1 MKPAKSKAASR
12 RVASRPARQRQQ
24 QAIQTPPRQSTQ
36 STILYRVEPPL
47 AWITLNR
54 PEKKNAL
61 AGSMR
66 EDLQSR
72 IEHAGSDGAVRCLIL
87 TGAGD
92 AFCSGGDIS
101 VMAELKQKR
110 AGFQEIV
117 RWLDAGGRIVAAL
130 ANLPK
135 PTLACVNGVAAGAG
149 CNLALACDFRIASQS
164 ASLGESFAR
173 VGLHPDWGGTYF
185 LPRLVGTSKALEL
198 FATGEMIQAEE
209 ALRIG
214 LVNRVVP
221 APRLE
226 EETLSFARRLCAVPP
241 LSFLAAREAVRRSL
255 SGSLSAMLVFEKQAQ
270 QRCWESEDS
279 AEGIRAFLEKR
290 RPEFTGR

>member
-1 MKPAKSKAASR
+1 MKSSKAKPSAR
-12 RVASRPARQRQQ
+12 RATRPKRERGKK
-24 QAIQTPPRQSTQ
+24 AIQTRPRESST
-36 STILYRVEPPL
+36 SSILYRTEPPL

-66 EDLQSR
+66 EDLLAR
-72 IEHAGSDGAVRCLIL
+72 IQQAGSDAALRCLIL

-101 VMAELKQKR
+101 VMAEFKQEQ
-110 AGFQEIV
+110 AGFQEIA

-130 ANLPK
+130 AHLPK
-135 PTLACVNGVAAGAG
+135 PTLACINGVAAGAG
-149 CNLALACDFRIASQS
+149 CNLALACDFRIASQV
-164 ASLGESFAR
+164 ARLGETFAR

-185 LPRLVGTSKALEL
+185 LPRLVGPSRALEL
-198 FATGEMIQAEE
+198 FATGEMIPAEE

-221 APRLE
+221 AGKLQ

-255 SGSLSAMLVFEKQAQ
+255 SGSLSAMLVFERHAQ

-290 RPEFTGR
+290 PPSFNGR

>member
-1 MKPAKSKAASR
+1 MKSARKKAAPQR
-12 RVASRPARQRQQ
+12 ASPARGRGNKT
-24 QAIQTPPRQSTQ
+24 IPTPPQESAE
-36 STILYRVEPPL
+36 SGILYRTEPPL

-54 PEKKNAL
+54 PAKKNAL

-66 EDLQSR
+66 EDLLLR
-72 IEHAGSDGAVRCLIL
+72 IQLAGSDASIRCLIL

-101 VMAELKQKR
+101 VMAELKQKE
-110 AGFQEIV
+110 AGFQEIA
-117 RWLDAGGRIVAAL
+117 RWLDAGGKIVTAL
-130 ANLPK
+130 ANLSK
-135 PTLACVNGVAAGAG
+135 PTLACLNGVAAGAG

-164 ASLGESFAR
+164 ASLGETFAR

-185 LPRLVGTSKALEL
+185 LPRLVGWSKALEM
-198 FATGEMIQAEE
+198 FATGEMISAEE
-209 ALRIG
+209 ALRFG

-221 APRLE
+221 AGRLE
-226 EETLSFARRLCAVPP
+226 EETRSFARRLCSAPP
-241 LSFLAAREAVRRSL
+241 LSFLAAREAVRRS
-255 SGSLSAMLVFEKQAQ
+255 SSASLSAMLLFERHAQ

-290 RPEFTGR
+290 PPSFTGR

>member
-1 MKPAKSKAASR
+1 MKSARKKPAPRSDSRKAPEQKLKRTQARPRDSRKSF
-12 RVASRPARQRQQ
+12 V
-24 QAIQTPPRQSTQ
+24 
-36 STILYRVEPPL
+36 LYRAEPPL

-66 EDLQSR
+66 EDLLSLIQQ
-72 IEHAGSDGAVRCLIL
+72 AGADAAVRCLII

-101 VMAELKQKR
+101 VMAELKMKQ
-110 AGFQEIV
+110 ASFEEIA
-117 RWLDAGGRIVAAL
+117 RWLDAGGKTVSAL
-130 ANLPK
+130 AGLPK

-164 ASLGESFAR
+164 ASLGETFAR
-173 VGLHPDWGGTYF
+173 VGLHPDWGGTYL
-185 LPRLVGTSKALEL
+185 LPRLVGGPKALEL
-198 FATGEMIQAEE
+198 FTTGEMVPAEE

-221 APRLE
+221 AARLE
-226 EETLSFARRLCAVPP
+226 EETQKFARRLAAAPP
-241 LSFLAAREAVRRSL
+241 LTFVAAREAVRRSL
-255 SGSLSAMLVFEKQAQ
+255 SASLSAMLVFERQAQ
-270 QRCWESEDS
+270 QICWESEDG

-290 RPEFTGR
+290 PPNFNGR

>member
-1 MKPAKSKAASR
+1 MKSSKTKSSPR
-12 RVASRPARQRQQ
+12 RVASRAARSRGVKVAEASEQDS
-24 QAIQTPPRQSTQ
+24 PKDF
-36 STILYRVEPPL
+36 ILYRCEPPL

-54 PEKKNAL
+54 PAKKNAL

-66 EDLQSR
+66 QDLLAR
-72 IEHAGSDGAVRCLIL
+72 IQQAGSDAGVRCLIV

-92 AFCSGGDIS
+92 AFCSGGDVS
-101 VMAELKQKR
+101 VMAELKMKE
-110 AGFQEIV
+110 ASFQEIA
-117 RWLDAGGRIVAAL
+117 RWLDAGGKIVEAL
-130 ANLPK
+130 ASLAK

-149 CNLALACDFRIASQS
+149 CNLALACDFRIAAHS
-164 ASLGESFAR
+164 ASLGETFAR

-185 LPRLVGTSKALEL
+185 LPRLVGGSKALEM
-198 FATGEMIQAEE
+198 FATGEMIPAEE

-221 APRLE
+221 DRELE
-226 EETLSFARRLCAVPP
+226 EQTRAFARRLCSAPP

-255 SGSLSAMLVFEKQAQ
+255 SASLSAMLIYERHAQ

-290 RPEFTGR
+290 HPEFTGR